1 MKINKTLLI
10 ISLIVLLSS
19 CSKKFTTY
27 EAGMLATGGVIFC
40 IGIFL
45 VISYLNFSNTKRKDE
60 EELL

>member
-40 IGIFL
+40 IIMFL
-45 VISYLNFSNTKRKDE
+45 VISFINSPNKKRKQQ
-60 EELL
+60 